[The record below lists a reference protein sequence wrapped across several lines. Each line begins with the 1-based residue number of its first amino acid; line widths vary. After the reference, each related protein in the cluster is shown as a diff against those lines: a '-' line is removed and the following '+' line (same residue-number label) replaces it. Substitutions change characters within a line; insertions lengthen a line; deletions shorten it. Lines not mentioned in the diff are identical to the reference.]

1 MIDIVLRDVTG
12 EYYISDPCYLEEFDW
27 DTLNSN
33 PEGYY
38 EFKTLWGDGEFTDD
52 EGRRFFVD
60 TGRLCFVRADCAKP
74 KGDIV
79 AGALHKIE
87 IRGKVTVSLDTCK
100 IHYE

>member
-27 DTLNSN
+27 DTLNSI

-52 EGRRFFVD
+52 EGRRFF
-60 TGRLCFVRADCAKP
+60 R
-74 KGDIV
+74 
-79 AGALHKIE
+79 
-87 IRGKVTVSLDTCK
+87 
-100 IHYE
+100 

>member
-1 MIDIVLRDVTG
+1 MSQGNT
-12 EYYISDPCYLEEFDW
+12 ISVIPVILKNLIGTRSTQY
-27 DTLNSN
+27 

-60 TGRLCFVRADCAKP
+60 TGRFCFVRADCAKP
-74 KGDIV
+74 KKDII